1 MSGPPS
7 RPAGGG
13 RDRRIWEHPILEFRR
28 GRKVRFYFNGRV
40 VEGYEGE
47 SIAAALYAA
56 GYDILSRS
64 PYAGRPRGAFCMI
77 GKCSSCFAVVDGIP
91 NTRTCVEPVR
101 DGVRV
106 EFQEGLAE
114 IPSAEGGLEAREE
127 EVIEDVDLLVIGGGP
142 AGLAAAIA
150 AGKHGL
156 KVLLVNEH
164 FKLGGQLIKQ
174 THKFFGSKDLF
185 GGLRGFQVAEVLG
198 RRLASLG
205 NVRVLLQTTAYGFFR
220 GGWVGLAGRDRLYRV
235 KPRYV
240 VAAPGAA
247 ERHLAFPGNDLPGVM
262 GAGGAQT
269 LMNEYGILPGDE
281 VLVVGSGNVG
291 VIVSYQLLQ
300 AGARVRGV
308 VEILPYIGAWF
319 VHAAKIRRYGVK
331 VFTRHTVKEVVGRE
345 RVEGAVVVRVDER
358 FKQVP
363 GSEFMVPCD
372 LLLIAVG
379 LTPDTRLVAQAGA
392 VVKWVPAIGGL
403 VPLRTKYL
411 ETSVPGLYI
420 AGDASGIEEATT
432 AMIEGEIAG
441 LSVAIA
447 AGAGG
452 REAVE
457 RRDSLLKFL
466 WDEYRSS
473 PVVARARE
481 GKLSVTVSEDEME
494 RIRRGSPPP
503 VRFGGG

>member
-1 MSGPPS
+1 MGGALSK
-7 RPAGGG
+7 PAGGG
-13 RDRRIWEHPILEFRR
+13 RDRRIWEHPILKFRR
-28 GRKVRFYFNGRV
+28 GRKVRFYFNGTV

-56 GYDILSRS
+56 GHDILSYS

-101 DGVRV
+101 EGVRV
-106 EFQEGLAE
+106 ERQEGLAE
-114 IPSAEGGLEAREE
+114 IPAAGGGVGVREE
-127 EVIEDVDLLVIGGGP
+127 EIIDDVDVLIVGGGP

-150 AGKHGL
+150 AGRLGL
-156 KVLLVNEH
+156 NVLLVNEH
-164 FKLGGQLIKQ
+164 FKLGGQLVKQ

-185 GGLRGFQVAEVLG
+185 GGLRGFQVAEILE
-198 RRLASLG
+198 RKLALLS
-205 NVRVLLQTTAYGFFR
+205 NVKILLQTTAYGFFR

-235 KPRYV
+235 RPRYV

-247 ERHLAFPGNDLPGVM
+247 ERHLALPGNDLPGVM

-269 LMNEYGILPGDE
+269 LMNEYGILPGEDI
-281 VLVVGSGNVG
+281 LVVGSGNVG

-331 VFTRHTVKEVVGRE
+331 VLTRHTVKEVVGRN

-358 FKQVP
+358 FKHVP

-392 VVKWVPAIGGL
+392 VVKWVPALGGL
-403 VPLRTKYL
+403 VPIRTRYL

-441 LSVAIA
+441 LSAAIA

-452 REAVE
+452 EEAVE
-457 RRDSLLKFL
+457 RRESLLKFL
-466 WDEYRSS
+466 WDEYRAS

-481 GKLSVTVSEDEME
+481 GKLSVTVSEEEME
-494 RIRRGSPPP
+494 RVRRESPPP
-503 VRFGGG
+503 VSFGKG